1 MNVNKNKKRARGR
14 ADPKK
19 RAMILA
25 LPSNYSWDENQ
36 HNFVQKNTQVQ
47 QKITSFSHVFYRAVM
62 FEKNEKNV
70 PTISHYCLS
79 KSKES
84 NQLKY
89 WYVYVNVCWG
99 KIFPAGKFSLVENA
113 IWKYRVIF

>member
-70 PTISHYCLS
+70 PTISHYCLKK
-79 KSKES
+79 KSIE
-84 NQLKY
+84 Y
-89 WYVYVNVCWG
+89 
-99 KIFPAGKFSLVENA
+99 
-113 IWKYRVIF
+113 